1 MLNCA
6 IQYRLRLP
14 NFAAIAQVVANGV
27 GIAIMPKRAAR
38 RLNTLYHFHQIELV
52 GEWANRKL
60 LLTAKNFDEL
70 PLSYQHFSQFLLAQK
85 NHL

>member
-1 MLNCA
+1 
-6 IQYRLRLP
+6 
-14 NFAAIAQVVANGV
+14 
-27 GIAIMPKRAAR
+27 MPKRAAR

-60 LLTAKNFDEL
+60 LLAAKNFDEL